1 MYITV
6 SQIDLMMGD
15 SRQSV
20 QNLQSQLDEFR
31 DRSRKELQES
41 QRLNKDRL
49 VELQRTQNSLKAA
62 QEEVRETCRTVRWL
76 LVLLYS

>member
-1 MYITV
+1 M
-6 SQIDLMMGD
+6 DLLMGG

-31 DRSRKELQES
+31 DRSRRELQDS

-49 VELQRTQNSLKAA
+49 MELQRSQNNLKAA
-62 QEEVRETCRTVRWL
+62 QEEVRENETHRTVHWL
-76 LVLLYS
+76 W